1 MTNLLSTYS
10 SLLFTTITKLHLL
23 NAFVYF
29 WFFKVLKLVL
39 CRKWTSILSHGWY
52 RWKTNTSQDIQR
64 QLYLIEKVRTT
75 LTMRTRTKA
84 FRQWSSNTKQLKH
97 ERAITMKFV
106 HRMRYLKVSQ
116 TMERWKDNVQDRK
129 RSRYVLRSLS
139 IKLRARNL
147 SKGWYVCVQLYSA
160 GAKCF

>member
-1 MTNLLSTYS
+1 
-10 SLLFTTITKLHLL
+10 
-23 NAFVYF
+23 
-29 WFFKVLKLVL
+29 
-39 CRKWTSILSHGWY
+39 
-52 RWKTNTSQDIQR
+52 
-64 QLYLIEKVRTT
+64 
-75 LTMRTRTKA
+75 MRTRTKA

-116 TMERWKDNVQDRK
+116 TMERWKDNVQDRQ

-147 SKGWYVCVQLYSA
+147 SKGWYVCVQTIQA
-160 GAKCF
+160 QEQNVF